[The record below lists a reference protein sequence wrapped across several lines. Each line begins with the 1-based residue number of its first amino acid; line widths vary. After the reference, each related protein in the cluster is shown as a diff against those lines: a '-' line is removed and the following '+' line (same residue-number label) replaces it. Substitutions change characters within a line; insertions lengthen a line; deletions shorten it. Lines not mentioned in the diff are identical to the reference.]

1 MDNAIARLEWL
12 LTRLEVLDSPDRES
26 EEKKQLY
33 QEICKL
39 VFEDQLYVRIWS
51 EPTLNRL
58 NQLFQTEKP
67 GEQLFDA
74 ELEEIRKRTIA
85 DLFFGNS

>member
-33 QEICKL
+33 QEICKIG
-39 VFEDQLYVRIWS
+39 V
-51 EPTLNRL
+51 
-58 NQLFQTEKP
+58 
-67 GEQLFDA
+67 
-74 ELEEIRKRTIA
+74 
-85 DLFFGNS
+85 